1 MKEELFITCPWGLET
16 LLLQELEE
24 LGLQGR
30 KGSAGVYLPKEMRS
44 VYLVNYSSRIATRVL
59 WPMARFRCP
68 NSEELY
74 RAVREIDWSELLT
87 VDKTFAIDANVS
99 HPNIKNSLY
108 ASLVVKDAICDRMR
122 DSFGERPSVNV
133 SEPDVQLNLFIQN
146 GVASLSFDTSGPP
159 LYKRGWR
166 EQTGEAP
173 LQESLAATILSLAG
187 YRGEGILC
195 DPFCGSG
202 TFLVEAAMI
211 ASKTPPG
218 YFRQKWG
225 FLYHPRYS
233 QEEWE
238 KVKEEANAKRVAL
251 SKVQFLGADKDPQAI
266 ASCQHHFDKLGYP
279 NAVFLERRGI
289 ASYLPPTPPKMIVTN
304 PPYGKRLHT
313 SAEHFKALGK
323 LANNTPTFL
332 LAPNSSF
339 AKATGKMIQKETP
352 LKNGGL
358 EISLF
363 QI

>member
-1 MKEELFITCPWGLET
+1 MKQELFITCPWGLET

-30 KGSAGVYLPKEMRS
+30 KGSAGVYLPREMRS
-44 VYLVNYSSRIATRVL
+44 VYLVNYCSRIATRVL
-59 WPMARFRCP
+59 WPIARFRCP
-68 NSEELY
+68 HKEALY
-74 RAVREIDWSELLT
+74 RAVQEIDWSELLT

-108 ASLVVKDAICDRMR
+108 ASLVVKDAICDWMR
-122 DSFGERPSVNV
+122 DRFQERPSINI
-133 SEPDVQLNLFIQN
+133 SEPDIQLNLFIQN
-146 GVASLSFDTSGPP
+146 SFATLSFDTSGSP

-173 LQESLAATILSLAG
+173 LQESLAATVLSLVG
-187 YRGEGILC
+187 YTGEGILC

-218 YFRQKWG
+218 FFREKWG
-225 FLYHPRYS
+225 FLLHPRYLK
-233 QEEWE
+233 EDWE
-238 KVKEEANAKRVAL
+238 KIKKEANAKRIPL
-251 SKVQFLGADKDPQAI
+251 PKVQFLGADKDPQAI
-266 ASCQHHFDKLGYP
+266 ASCQHHFDKLGYSD
-279 NAVFLERRGI
+279 AVFLERRGI
-289 ASYLPPTPPKMIVTN
+289 ASYLPPAHPKMIVTN

-313 SAEHFKALGK
+313 SVEHFKALGK
-323 LANNTPTFL
+323 LADAIPTHF
-332 LAPNSSF
+332 LAPNLSF
-339 AKATGKMIQKETP
+339 AKATGKTIQKETP